1 MEPATIALSDPNPF
15 IAAFDGPGIL
25 PQARHS
31 RALADLASRA
41 RFRPG
46 ISARERAKFCRTSS
60 FVSRRIY
67 YGEAEQNEKPDMSRT
82 IDYGNLMHR
91 AMRSLIQEV
100 LTDVEQNG
108 LPGEHHFFI
117 TFDTHHPDVEIA
129 DWLADRYPGE
139 MTVVMQHWYD
149 NLRVEKDGF
158 AVTLNFGDS
167 PEPLYIPYDA
177 IKTFVDPS
185 VEFGLRFETQ
195 QDSDNEEDV
204 AEAEM
209 AEEVEDIAPTKDAEI
224 VSLDSFR
231 K

>member
-1 MEPATIALSDPNPF
+1 
-15 IAAFDGPGIL
+15 
-25 PQARHS
+25 
-31 RALADLASRA
+31 
-41 RFRPG
+41 
-46 ISARERAKFCRTSS
+46 
-60 FVSRRIY
+60 
-67 YGEAEQNEKPDMSRT
+67 MSGT

-91 AMRSLIQEV
+91 AMRSLIQAV
-100 LTDVEQNG
+100 LTDVQKDG

-117 TFDTHHPDVEIA
+117 TFDTLHPDVEIA
-129 DWLADRYPGE
+129 EWLSDRYPGE

-149 NLRVEKDGF
+149 NLTVTDDGF

-167 PEPLYIPYDA
+167 PEPLYIPYNA

-195 QDSDNEEDV
+195 EEDDED
-204 AEAEM
+204 EALDELP
-209 AEEVEDIAPTKDAEI
+209 EEINLEEIVEEPRKDAEV